1 MLIPPLY
8 GNIQFVGIAE
18 NVFKRLLVFVLVFED
33 DFDCMVF
40 VNQNAV
46 NKGHQHTAVQF
57 YDVFILLE
65 KRYQF
70 RSVVPVVTVCF
81 ISFLTRRS
89 ASCLSSMI
97 LV

>member
-1 MLIPPLY
+1 
-8 GNIQFVGIAE
+8 
-18 NVFKRLLVFVLVFED
+18 
-33 DFDCMVF
+33 MVF

-46 NKGHQHTAVQF
+46 NKGHQHTAVQLF
-57 YDVFILLE
+57 DVFILLE
-65 KRYQF
+65 SVTQF

-89 ASCLSSMI
+89 ASCLFSMV